1 MCYIVCYF
9 LYQTI
14 LIKGAHSEKVG
25 RACDDCIET
34 MFPEEES
41 MPVSPTAISS
51 SAETSPIES
60 PGQQQQQ
67 VQSNNPHQVA
77 TDRRASNQSLD
88 GILVR
93 LEDYNQ
99 DSGIASGA
107 TGMVRGIVEA
117 GLNRVSIS

>member
-1 MCYIVCYF
+1 M
-9 LYQTI
+9 
-14 LIKGAHSEKVG
+14 IKGAHSEKVG

-34 MFPEEES
+34 MFPEEAS
-41 MPVSPTAISS
+41 IPASPTANSN
-51 SAETSPIES
+51 SAETSPIEF
-60 PGQQQQQ
+60 PGQQQQI
-67 VQSNNPHQVA
+67 QSNNPHQVA

-88 GILVR
+88 GVLVR
-93 LEDYNQ
+93 PEDYNQ